1 MMHNLNLTNQ
11 NPRWSASRFGSFTS
25 CKTKYFLNYIASM
38 VVEGRASE
46 LAVKGIAFHEIAEFM
61 DSSKSLAGLTEHA
74 KKLLVDFD
82 FDQEKYPVIKSIPRF
97 YMWWQEYIVP
107 LEKKG
112 FKVHKEQWENSSLDD
127 APVVGAVDL
136 LLINEATKEAYII
149 DYKTSAHPRIAGYEN
164 QLLLYAYMIKNKL
177 NTTFDKIKTYLFFPL
192 ANLKEEDI
200 SNEESIRTNML
211 KTYKEL
217 KFTENQVLDV
227 VDNFVQIIR
236 KSNSEKWAEFDLDK
250 NASMGFYCSFCDFL
264 GHPKY
269 CPATYANGFKFPR
282 KAKVLTKEEQRQ
294 KKKMES

>member
-1 MMHNLNLTNQ
+1 M
-11 NPRWSASRFGSFTS
+11 
-25 CKTKYFLNYIASM
+25 
-38 VVEGRASE
+38 
-46 LAVKGIAFHEIAEFM
+46 
-61 DSSKSLAGLTEHA
+61 
-74 KKLLVDFD
+74 
-82 FDQEKYPVIKSIPRF
+82 
-97 YMWWQEYIVP
+97 
-107 LEKKG
+107 
-112 FKVHKEQWENSSLDD
+112 
-127 APVVGAVDL
+127 
-136 LLINEATKEAYII
+136 LINEATKEAYII

-211 KTYKEL
+211 KTYNEL